1 LDRFHHAAL
10 VAASLAAGALAL
22 SACGRDDVNLVK
34 GKEQFV
40 SNCGGCHTLAR
51 AGTKGVQGPNLDDAF
66 ASARRDG
73 MTAKTVQGV
82 VRHQI
87 AYPIRDSGMPA
98 KLVKG
103 DTANDVAGYVGFAAG
118 IPGKDTGPLGEAG
131 QPKTSGKPVAAQKG
145 TLTID
150 AVDGTAFSAT
160 KATAP
165 AGQLT
170 VKMPNKSPLQHDIVL
185 QGVPGAHGKLVS
197 QGGTSTFSVSLKPGK
212 YTYFCSVPGHE
223 AAGMKGALTVK

>member
-1 LDRFHHAAL
+1 LDRFRHTAL
-10 VAASLAAGALAL
+10 VAAFLAAGALAL

-51 AGTKGVQGPNLDDAF
+51 AGTKGVQGPNLDAAF
-66 ASARRDG
+66 VTARRDG

-87 AYPIRDSGMPA
+87 AYPLRNSGMPPM
-98 KLVKG
+98 LVKG
-103 DTANDVAGYVGFAAG
+103 DTANDVAAYVGFAAG
-118 IPGKDTGPLGEAG
+118 QPGKDSGPLAEAG
-131 QPKTSGKPVAAQKG
+131 QPKSSNKPIAAKNG

-150 AVDGTAFSAT
+150 AVDGTAFSST

-165 AGQLT
+165 AGQVT

-197 QGGTSTFSVSLKPGK
+197 QGGTSTFSVSLKPGS

-223 AAGMKGALTVK
+223 AAGMKGTLTVK

>member
-1 LDRFHHAAL
+1 MDRFRHSALAA
-10 VAASLAAGALAL
+10 VALAAGALAL

-66 ASARRDG
+66 HQARSDG
-73 MTAKTVQGV
+73 MTAKTVRGV

-87 AYPIRDSGMPA
+87 SYPIRNSGMPA
-98 KLVKG
+98 NLVKG
-103 DTANDVAGYVGFAAG
+103 ATADDVAAYVGYAAG
-118 IPGKDTGPLGEAG
+118 IKGKDTGQLAQAG
-131 QPKTSGKPVAAQKG
+131 QPKSSNKPIAAKNG

-150 AVDGTAFSAT
+150 AVDGTAFQST
-160 KATAP
+160 KATSP
-165 AGQLT
+165 AGKVT

-185 QGVPGAHGKLVS
+185 QGVPGAHGKLVP
-197 QGGTSTFSVSLKPGK
+197 QGGTSTFTVSLKPGK

-223 AAGMKGALTVK
+223 AAGMKGTLTVK

>member
-1 LDRFHHAAL
+1 LDRFRHTAL
-10 VAASLAAGALAL
+10 VSAALAAGALAL
-22 SACGRDDVNLVK
+22 SACGREDRDLPR

-66 ASARRDG
+66 GQARRDG
-73 MTAKTVQGV
+73 MTAKTVEGI

-87 AYPIRDSGMPA
+87 AYPLRDSQMPA
-98 KLVKG
+98 KLVTG
-103 DTANDVAGYVGFAAG
+103 DSANDVAAYVGYAAG
-118 IPGKDTGPLGEAG
+118 VGGKDTGPLAEAG
-131 QPKTSGKPVAAQKG
+131 QPKSSNKPIAAKGG

-150 AVDGTAFSAT
+150 AVDGTAFQST

-170 VKMPNKSPLQHDIVL
+170 VKMPNKSPLGHNIEL
-185 QGVPGAHGKLVS
+185 QGVQGAQGKVVS
-197 QGGTSTFSVSLKPGK
+197 QGGVSTFSVNLKPGQ
-212 YTYFCSVPGHE
+212 YTYFCAVPGHE
-223 AAGMKGALTVK
+223 AAGMKGTLTVK